1 MTSRKAIFAALF
13 AKVSGLAGL
22 QTVSRRVRA
31 WGDVQPPDQPA
42 LFQVEGK
49 QTASPRPGI
58 GLGTVWTFHAE
69 LVVYAHVENTV
80 AGADLVDL
88 LNDLVDAVVAALA
101 PLPGLD
107 TQTLGGLVTDV
118 RIDGT
123 IDTSEGRLGDQ
134 SVAIIPLVI
143 TATA

>member
-1 MTSRKAIFAALF
+1 MTSRKQVFAALF
-13 AKVSGLAGL
+13 ALASNAAGF
-22 QTVSRRVRA
+22 QTKSRRVRA

-49 QTASPRPGI
+49 QTATTTPAV
-58 GLGTVWTFHAE
+58 GTKWTYHAE
-69 LVVYAHVENTV
+69 LVLYAHVENTGN
-80 AGADLVDL
+80 GADLVDL
-88 LNDLVDAVVAALA
+88 LNDLVDAVVGAIA
-101 PLPGLD
+101 PPLGLD

-134 SVAIIPLVI
+134 AVAIIPILI